1 MISNYLKTTVRFIRR
16 SAIFSF
22 INILGLAIGI
32 SCSILI
38 LLYVN
43 REISFDR
50 FHRNINN
57 LYRLKVNLVIQG
69 KENPG
74 AISSPIMGPELAGIF
89 PEIRSQVRL
98 IDLGGVVEYEE
109 KVFRDIGGF
118 FADTNFFEIFSFHLL
133 QGDPA
138 GVLSMP
144 NSVVITRSMAEKIFG
159 EENPIGKPISWNH
172 LTDCTVT
179 GVVEDPPD
187 EGHLN
192 FDMIMSMKDY
202 FRLFNPYMSW
212 DGGYSYYTYLL
223 LEEGVS
229 PDTLEKKFIPLM
241 YEKINRKYEN
251 SGARIDLSLFPVK
264 KIRLFADYD
273 YELGRTGTFTRTLI
287 FSGIALLIL
296 LIAAFNYINLTTARS
311 SQRAREIG
319 IRKAAGATRGK
330 LIRQFTTETM
340 SMTVLAGIFSL
351 IIVEMLLPSF
361 NRLAGTN
368 IHLYQLSPW
377 KLLLGYP
384 LLLIAVGGI
393 SSLYPAV
400 RLSGMDP
407 VRSLRGMTE
416 STTGKPVLR
425 NTLVIIQYIISVAL
439 IIATAFIYLQ
449 LDFLQKKDP
458 GYDKENI
465 LVIPMINAEMDQKAG
480 LLRDRLSQIPQ
491 VRAAGVGSGVPSYGL
506 TMNGYQP
513 QGYEKSMM
521 FQALDIDPSY
531 LSTLGIRIRE
541 GRNFSEELATDRYA
555 MLVNETLVK
564 ELGWKNPLGKT
575 IFRDTTFTVIGV
587 VEDFH
592 YSPVQQKIN
601 PLVITLSSRNRRANI
616 VVKLMNTHPETIEQ
630 VKAAFNDIFPETA
643 FYGQFLEDRL
653 SYLFETEKKF
663 AQTVL
668 AATILAIFL
677 ASMGL
682 FALSLFATERRTRE
696 IGIRKAMGAD
706 SLNIALLFIREFTAR
721 ILLAS
726 LLAYPLVW
734 YALHQWLQN
743 YPYHIGLNPLVF
755 IAGTLLSLLL
765 TVLTVSFQ
773 AVKSA
778 QANPAEVLKYE

>member
-1 MISNYLKTTVRFIRR
+1 MKTTIRFVRR
-16 SAIFSF
+16 SAMFSF
-22 INILGLAIGI
+22 INIFGLAIGI
-32 SCSILI
+32 SCSLLI

-50 FHRNINN
+50 FHTNIDN
-57 LYRLKVNLVIQG
+57 LYRLRVNLVIQG
-69 KENPG
+69 KENLG
-74 AISSPIMGPELAGIF
+74 AISSPVMGPALAATF

-98 IDLGGVVEYEE
+98 IDLGGMVEYEE

-118 FADTNFFEIFSFHLL
+118 FADTNFFQVFSFNLL
-133 QGDPA
+133 HGHPA
-138 GVLSMP
+138 DVLSRP
-144 NSVVITRSMAEKIFG
+144 GSVVITRSMAEKIFG
-159 EENPIGKPISWNH
+159 EADPVGKTIDWNH
-172 LTDCTVT
+172 LTACTVT

-192 FDMIMSMKDY
+192 FDLIMSMDDY
-202 FRLFNPYMSW
+202 FRLFDPYISW

-229 PDTLEKKFIPLM
+229 PDTLEKKFIPLV
-241 YEKINRKYEN
+241 YEKINREYEN
-251 SGARIDLSLFPVK
+251 YGARVDLSLFPVK

-319 IRKAAGATRGK
+319 IRKAAGATRDK
-330 LIRQFTTETM
+330 LIRQFTTETL
-340 SMTVLAGIFSL
+340 SMTLLAGILSL
-351 IIVEMLLPSF
+351 IMVEMLLPSF
-361 NRLAGTN
+361 NRLTGTE
-368 IHLYQLSPW
+368 IHLYQITPW

-384 LLLIAVGGI
+384 LLLIVVSGI
-393 SSLYPAV
+393 SSLYPSV

-407 VRSLRGMTE
+407 IRSLRGMTE
-416 STTGKPVLR
+416 SSTGKPVLR

-449 LDFLQKKDP
+449 LDYLQKKDP
-458 GYDKENI
+458 GYDRENI
-465 LVIPMINAEMDQKAG
+465 LVIPMINAEMQQKAG
-480 LLRDRLSQIPQ
+480 LLRNRLSGIPQ
-491 VRAAGVGSGVPSYGL
+491 VRAAGMGSGVPGYGL
-506 TMNGYQP
+506 TMNGYRP
-513 QGYEKSMM
+513 EGYEKSMM
-521 FQALDIDPSY
+521 FHALDIDPSY
-531 LSTLGIRIRE
+531 ISTLGIRIRK
-541 GRNFSEELATDRYA
+541 GRNFSEERADDRYA

-564 ELGWKNPLGKT
+564 ELGWEEPLGKT

-601 PLVITLSSRNRRANI
+601 PLVITLNPWNRRENV
-616 VVKLMNTHPETIEQ
+616 VVKLGNTHPETIGKVET
-630 VKAAFNDIFPETA
+630 AFDEIFPGTA

-653 SYLFETEKKF
+653 SHMFETEKKF

-668 AATILAIFL
+668 VATILAIFL

-696 IGIRKAMGAD
+696 IGVRKAMGAD
-706 SLNIALLFIREFTAR
+706 SLSIALLFMREFTAR
-721 ILLAS
+721 ILLAN

-743 YPYHIGLNPLVF
+743 YPYRIGLDPMVF
-755 IAGTLLSLLL
+755 FAGTVLSLLL
-765 TVLTVSFQ
+765 TLLTVSFQ

-778 QANPAEVLKYE
+778 RTNPAEVLKYE